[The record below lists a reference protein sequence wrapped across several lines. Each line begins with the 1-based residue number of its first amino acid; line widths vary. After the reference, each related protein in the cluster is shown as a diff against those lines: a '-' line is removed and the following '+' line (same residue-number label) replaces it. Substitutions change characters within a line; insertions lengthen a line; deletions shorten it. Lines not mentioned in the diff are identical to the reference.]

1 MGVHLALRMLLEEE
15 RDGGNLLCWGGWF
28 GRRRVLLEEGGGDNG
43 VFAGVGSGDGGT
55 VAGVGGV
62 FAGAIIPASVDVAS
76 VPTIQSNGQQA
87 WLLGRMLNHRDMSE
101 EIDFILADGTG
112 AI

>member
-1 MGVHLALRMLLEEE
+1 GGASRAAHAAGGGTRWWQLVMLGRMVWAAACAI
-15 RDGGNLLCWGGWF
+15 GGGRWGQ
-28 GRRRVLLEEGGGDNG
+28 RRVCRGGQWGRWR
-43 VFAGVGSGDGGT
+43 
-55 VAGVGGV
+55 
-62 FAGAIIPASVDVAS
+62 AIIPASVDVAS